1 MAIHELSEAEF
12 QATFIA
18 PMRKVAVGEAPPVR
32 LSLKEYVA
40 EVIDALA
47 LPTSSADIRIHYVYV
62 THDNSFTHVMFSWG
76 VKNVFLAIIVDNRR
90 AAIHGYRVLDFNKL
104 YGLTS

>member
-1 MAIHELSEAEF
+1 MAIRELSEAEF
-12 QATFIA
+12 QATFRP
-18 PMRKVAVGEAPPVR
+18 PMRRLPVGETPPVR

-40 EVIDALA
+40 EVIESLA
-47 LPTSSADIRIHYVYV
+47 LPTSSADIEIHYVYLA
-62 THDNSFTHVMFSWG
+62 HDDSYTHVNFSWG
-76 VKNVFLAIIVDNRR
+76 VKNVYLAVIVDNQR